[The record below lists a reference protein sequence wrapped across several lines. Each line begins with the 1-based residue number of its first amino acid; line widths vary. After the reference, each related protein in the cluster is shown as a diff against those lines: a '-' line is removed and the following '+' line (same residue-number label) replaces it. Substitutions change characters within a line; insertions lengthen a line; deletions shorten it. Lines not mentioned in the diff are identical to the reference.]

1 MKKRV
6 LIVGGFLRAESL
18 ARSLM
23 KKGYVVT
30 VINKNPHD
38 AHLLAEI
45 EGITV
50 MLGDGSKP
58 FVLENAGAENA
69 DIAIV
74 LTPRDDDALVICQLC
89 KKKFH
94 VRKTVTLVTNPQKID
109 FFYRMGIDSVV
120 CDLSTITGIV
130 EQQAFLDEFTT
141 LLPLGNGDLR
151 ISELRLP
158 NNSPCIGKSLMEIQL
173 TKEVIIATILRQD
186 KHIVP
191 HGDTV
196 LLAQDILIL
205 ICSSKKEAE
214 AVKVLTG
221 K

>member
-1 MKKRV
+1 MKKRI
-6 LIVGGFLRAESL
+6 LIIGGFLRAESL
-18 ARSLM
+18 AKSLS

-30 VINKNPHD
+30 VINKDSHD
-38 AHLLAEI
+38 AHLLAEM

-74 LTPRDDDALVICQLC
+74 LTPNDVDNLVICQLC

-158 NNSPCIGKSLMEIQL
+158 DNSPVIGKSLMEIQL

-205 ICSSKKEAE
+205 IASSKKEAE